1 MKNHLGSR
9 FFPWVMQP
17 LILSALLLTGCAR
30 MHPTETVVV
39 PAPSINPPLDRAA
52 DKVADAWHLLA
63 VEKAAVHPP
72 LGRSPVLPPALF
84 RTVPIAWTGLIAP
97 LVHKLSTFA
106 GYHLHIQGKTPPAD
120 IIVHL
125 SGSHT
130 LFDDFREAA
139 VQAGSRADLTV
150 NAATRTVM
158 LRYLG
163 S

>member
-1 MKNHLGSR
+1 MIEFPSYHTSR
-9 FFPWVMQP
+9 IWFFAST
-17 LILSALLLTGCAR
+17 ITLLFLTGCAR
-30 MHPTETVVV
+30 MHPAETVAMA
-39 PAPSINPPLDRAA
+39 APSINPPLDRAA

-63 VEKAAVHPP
+63 VENAAVHPP
-72 LGRSPVLPPALF
+72 LGGSTVLPPALS
-84 RTVPIAWTGLIAP
+84 RTVPIAWTGPIAP
-97 LVHKLSTFA
+97 LVHKLSAFA
-106 GYHLHIQGKTPPAD
+106 GYRLHIQGRTPPAD
-120 IIVHL
+120 IIVHI

-150 NAATRTVM
+150 NATTRTVM

>member
-1 MKNHLGSR
+1 
-9 FFPWVMQP
+9 
-17 LILSALLLTGCAR
+17 
-30 MHPTETVVV
+30 MHPAETVAM
-39 PAPSINPPLDRAA
+39 PAPLINPPLDRAA
-52 DKVADAWHLLA
+52 NKVANAWHLQA
-63 VEKAAVHPP
+63 VENAAVHPP
-72 LGRSPVLPPALF
+72 LGGSLALPSALS
-84 RTVPIAWTGLIAP
+84 RTVPIAWTGPIAP

-106 GYHLHIQGKTPPAD
+106 GYRLHIQGKTPPAD
-120 IIVHL
+120 IIVHI

-150 NAATRTVM
+150 NATTRTVK

>member
-1 MKNHLGSR
+1 MKNYLGSR
-9 FFPWVMQP
+9 FFPWVMLP
-17 LILSALLLTGCAR
+17 LEISALLLTGCAR
-30 MHPTETVVV
+30 IHPAETVAMPV
-39 PAPSINPPLDRAA
+39 PPINPTLDRAA

-63 VEKAAVHPP
+63 VENAAVHPP
-72 LGRSPVLPPALF
+72 LDGSPALPPALS
-84 RTVPIAWTGLIAP
+84 RTVPIAWTGPIAP
-97 LVHKLSTFA
+97 LVHKLSNFA
-106 GYHLHIQGKTPPAD
+106 GYRLHIQGRTPPAD

-150 NAATRTVM
+150 NATTRTVV

>member
-9 FFPWVMQP
+9 FSPWVMPP
-17 LILSALLLTGCAR
+17 LVISVLLLTGCAR
-30 MHPTETVVV
+30 MHPETITMA
-39 PAPSINPPLDRAA
+39 APSINPPLDRAA

-63 VEKAAVHPP
+63 VENAAVHAP
-72 LGRSPVLPPALF
+72 LGGSPTLPPALS
-84 RTVPIAWTGLIAP
+84 RTVPIAWTGPIAP
-97 LVHKLSTFA
+97 LIHKLSAFA
-106 GYHLHIQGKTPPAD
+106 GYRLHIQGTTPPAD

-150 NAATRTVM
+150 NATTRTVV

>member
-1 MKNHLGSR
+1 MNPHPFFR
-9 FFPWVMQP
+9 FAKRT
-17 LILSALLLTGCAR
+17 ILAGALPALLLTGCAR
-30 MHPTETVVV
+30 MHPTETVAM
-39 PAPSINPPLDRAA
+39 PASPINPPLDRAA

-63 VEKAAVHPP
+63 VENAAVHPP
-72 LGRSPVLPPALF
+72 LGGSTVLPPALS
-84 RTVPIAWTGLIAP
+84 RTVPIAWTGPIAP

-106 GYHLHIQGKTPPAD
+106 GYRLHIQGKTPPAD

-125 SGSHT
+125 SGSHA
-130 LFDDFREAA
+130 LFDDLREAA

-150 NAATRTVM
+150 NAATRTVV

>member
-1 MKNHLGSR
+1 MNPHSFFR
-9 FFPWVMQP
+9 FAKRT
-17 LILSALLLTGCAR
+17 ILAGALPALLLTGCAR
-30 MHPTETVVV
+30 MHPAGTVAMA
-39 PAPSINPPLDRAA
+39 APPINPPLDRAA

-63 VEKAAVHPP
+63 VENAAMHPP
-72 LGRSPVLPPALF
+72 LGGSPVLPLALS
-84 RTVPIAWTGLIAP
+84 RTVPIAWTGPIAP
-97 LVHKLSTFA
+97 LVHKLSAFA
-106 GYHLHIQGKTPPAD
+106 GYRLQIQGRTPPAD

-125 SGSHT
+125 SGSRT

-150 NAATRTVM
+150 NATTGSVV